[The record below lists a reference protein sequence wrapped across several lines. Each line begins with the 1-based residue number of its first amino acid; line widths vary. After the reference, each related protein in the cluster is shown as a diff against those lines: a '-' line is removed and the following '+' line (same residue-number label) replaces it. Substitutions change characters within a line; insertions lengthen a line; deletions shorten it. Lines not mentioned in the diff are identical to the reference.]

1 MGDGV
6 NNSYHDALM
15 KQIDAWTNDILND
28 SDKLSVWKDKFEYV
42 TPFEKEMALDD
53 LFGGTEE

>member
-1 MGDGV
+1 MGD
-6 NNSYHDALM
+6 SYHDALM

-28 SDKLSVWKDKFEYV
+28 SDKLSAWKNKFEYV

-53 LFGGTEE
+53 LFGGTPE